1 MNFEKDKNNESP
13 KNSVPIDPLLVETE
27 LADYCISE
35 LDSSRV
41 ASQIPGADLALT
53 NYVLDGASKND
64 LILEKGKIG
73 ISLLERITVLVEMQV
88 VEHIRTAKDHRS
100 RVRD

>member
-1 MNFEKDKNNESP
+1 MNLPENNSA
-13 KNSVPIDPLLVETE
+13 PIDPLLVETE

-53 NYVLDGASKND
+53 NYVLDGASNKDD
-64 LILEKGKIG
+64 LILGKRKNWYI
-73 ISLLERITVLVEMQV
+73 LT
-88 VEHIRTAKDHRS
+88 
-100 RVRD
+100 

>member
-1 MNFEKDKNNESP
+1 MNLPENNSA
-13 KNSVPIDPLLVETE
+13 PIDPLLVETE

-53 NYVLDGASKND
+53 NYVLDGASNKDD
-64 LILEKGKIG
+64 LILGKRENWYILTWAHYRTRRGASGWAYSHSKGSSQSG
-73 ISLLERITVLVEMQV
+73 
-88 VEHIRTAKDHRS
+88 S
-100 RVRD
+100 RLIFP